1 MTKKSREKIEYL
13 ENEKS
18 IWGGIILKTFFIIFK
33 GLSIAKNCLR
43 PERASL
49 TWFDKKVQIKN
60 TKMET
65 FSILLTNTNL
75 TILRWQLLTT
85 AVQIWKKNYYS
96 IKSKYLENK
105 KT

>member
-18 IWGGIILKTFFIIFK
+18 IWGEIILKTFFIIFK
-33 GLSIAKNCLR
+33 GLSIAKKCLR
-43 PERASL
+43 PERAPL

-65 FSILLTNTNL
+65 FSILVTNTNL

-85 AVQIWKKNYYS
+85 AVQIWKKLLFN
-96 IKSKYLENK
+96 
-105 KT
+105 